1 MQAAQQ
7 NSGFTLVELMV
18 TVAVLAILVGIAIPS
33 FQGTLDKRR
42 IIGAAEQIY
51 ADLQY
56 ARSEAIRQNKSVTV
70 HFRNAGTNTTW
81 CYGMN
86 VHERTVSYSG
96 ACDCT
101 TTTSGAEN
109 SNCTVRGLTKTVYS
123 TDYRGISLTAAS
135 FSGTSGTTFTTF
147 TPLRGIG
154 AAGTPKLRSA
164 SDFLVEIVVS
174 PQGRIRPCSPPSSG
188 STYYLSNYPTC

>member
-7 NSGFTLVELMV
+7 NSGFTLIELMV
-18 TVAVLAILVGIAIPS
+18 TVAVLAILLGIGIPS

-42 IIGAAEQIY
+42 IVGAAEQIY

-56 ARSEAIRQNKSVTV
+56 ARSEAIRQNKPVAV
-70 HFRNAGTNTTW
+70 HFRNTGTNTAW
-81 CYGMN
+81 CYGMY
-86 VHERTVSYSG
+86 ERTG
-96 ACDCT
+96 TTGDACNCT

-123 TDYRGISLTAAS
+123 TDYRGISLTEAS
-135 FSGTSGTTFTTF
+135 FSGASGTTFTTF

-154 AAGTPKLRSA
+154 TAGTPTLQSA
-164 SDFLVEIVVS
+164 SGLQVRIVVS
-174 PQGRIRPCSPPSSG
+174 PQGRIKPCSPSGTPPG
-188 STYYLSNYPTC
+188 STYLSNYPTC

>member
-18 TVAVLAILVGIAIPS
+18 TVAVLAILLGIAIPS

-42 IIGAAEQIY
+42 IVGAAEQIY

-70 HFRNAGTNTTW
+70 HFRNIGTNTAW
-81 CYGMN
+81 CYGMY
-86 VHERTVSYSG
+86 ERTG
-96 ACDCT
+96 TTGDACNCT

-135 FSGTSGTTFTTF
+135 FSGTTFTTF
-147 TPLRGIG
+147 TPLRGMSS
-154 AAGTPKLRSA
+154 ADGTPTLQSA
-164 SDFLVEIVVS
+164 HGLQARIVVF
-174 PQGRIRPCSPPSSG
+174 GHRIRLCSPSG
-188 STYYLSNYPTC
+188 SSTYLSNYPTC